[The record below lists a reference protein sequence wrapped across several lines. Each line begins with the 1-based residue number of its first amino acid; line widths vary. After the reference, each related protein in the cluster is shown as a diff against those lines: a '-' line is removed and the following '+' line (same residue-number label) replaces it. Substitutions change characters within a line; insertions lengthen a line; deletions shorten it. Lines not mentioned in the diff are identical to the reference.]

1 MCISY
6 GLHRGTVVIPKTV
19 NPKRIVENFN
29 STSLSLTEDD
39 MKALAGIDKGLRLF
53 KVTTLYILAIN
64 MNRFPS
70 LYNLYIY
77 VGLLR
82 GW

>member
-6 GLHRGTVVIPKTV
+6 GLHCGTVVIPKTV

-29 STSLSLTEDD
+29 STRLSLTEDD